1 MLALGIALALVL
13 GSRDNRK
20 VFAYPLPVVVFE
32 CLEMPVKMGK
42 IHQVFSLAS
51 NFQHGARGWWIRFL
65 LMASRV
71 EDSESG

>member
-1 MLALGIALALVL
+1 
-13 GSRDNRK
+13 
-20 VFAYPLPVVVFE
+20 
-32 CLEMPVKMGK
+32 MPVKVGK

-71 EDSESG
+71 EDRVSMSISFGEAHFKHFYI